1 LAYWGTYW
9 KRRMGQYS
17 ILIEVMHPEQQAL
30 QYIGI
35 HRWCTREG
43 CGSLEP
49 IRPNLPKIEILLSIL
64 VQHIC
69 LSKEET
75 SSCHRRLY
83 CYTRLDRRASR
94 RRQPGILPKL
104 SNTPPQSKHLATAN
118 VETGLELKKHGGRKP
133 FCEDVCKLRGGR
145 NMLNTNF
152 TSSNPLTNKM
162 EIYLNML
169 RPMML
174 NWISG

>member
-1 LAYWGTYW
+1 MRGGGGGKKEELPLLERQKTEARNVESLIPYW
-9 KRRMGQYS
+9 KRRMGRYS

-83 CYTRLDRRASR
+83 CYTSLDRRASR

-104 SNTPPQSKHLATAN
+104 SNTPLPRSQN
-118 VETGLELKKHGGRKP
+118 
-133 FCEDVCKLRGGR
+133 
-145 NMLNTNF
+145 
-152 TSSNPLTNKM
+152 
-162 EIYLNML
+162 I
-169 RPMML
+169 
-174 NWISG
+174 